1 MSDGARID
9 GGIHSPAPPHERRR
23 ETGARK
29 MSDKNQVNLT
39 GNRDDL
45 EVSEKDSHDLAALT
59 YEERKR
65 LFVLSGIPRRSQDEE
80 AEYAYLKA
88 RLKPTQ
94 THAGV
99 SARHRAR
106 AMNSSSRREG

>member
-1 MSDGARID
+1 MALASTVVST
-9 GGIHSPAPPHERRR
+9 HPPHHMRRRR

-45 EVSEKDSHDLAALT
+45 EVTEKDSHDLAALT

-65 LFVLSGIPRRSQDEE
+65 LFLLSGIPRRSQDEE
-80 AEYAYLKA
+80 AEYADLKA
-88 RLKPTQ
+88 RAEAIDQ
-94 THAGV
+94 
-99 SARHRAR
+99 R
-106 AMNSSSRREG
+106 